1 MPALL
6 INIKIDRHEKFD
18 LFKVTL
24 ADLKGMFD
32 ECHIK
37 IRGSLAQ
44 ECVEYAKLQFEGGAS
59 FYQEQQEADWV
70 AATLSMLAQVKSRS
84 VFLYFEDHKL
94 VAPHQQ
100 LERVLVEFDERQLDY
115 LCYSFFGASQLDGAN
130 LLPLGGRKQNAFHEF
145 VLNRGSLE
153 LLSKISS
160 GYYTYSLVS
169 MASVDYFRAVLTATN
184 CRHKF
189 YSKWIAALLM
199 RIFRYPGYRRVVH
212 RMNELLR
219 YMSVE
224 LCIYPPASPFN
235 LEKIWFETVLPNA
248 ATGWKFGIAAQEL
261 FANYDDDNSAYG
273 ESLIKKGLYP
283 FALQPQGAM
292 DMRASD
298 MQQLCLEPG
307 ESFDCRYHSRRG
319 RISSAPQIE
328 LKVTAGKVSVH
339 CRGAEFL
346 IVAGGSELFF
356 SNLGP
361 IIQCVERAEIQ
372 IRVFDE
378 LF

>member
-6 INIKIDRHEKFD
+6 INIKIDRQEKFD

-44 ECVEYAKLQFEGGAS
+44 ACVEYAKIQFEGGAR
-59 FYQEQQEADWV
+59 FYQDLQEADWV
-70 AATLSMLAQVKSRS
+70 AATLVMLAQVESRS

-100 LERVLVEFDERQLDY
+100 LKQVLAEFDERQLDY
-115 LCYSFFGASQLDGAN
+115 LCYSFFRASQLDGAN

-145 VLNRGSLE
+145 LLSRGSLE
-153 LLSKISS
+153 LLSKISP

-169 MASVDYFRAVLTATN
+169 MASVDYFRAVLTVTN
-184 CRHKF
+184 CRHKLD
-189 YSKWIAALLM
+189 SKWIAALLM

-212 RMNELLR
+212 RMNQLLR

-248 ATGWKFGIAAQEL
+248 ASGWKFGIAAQEL
-261 FANYDDDNSAYG
+261 FANYDDDNGAYG

-283 FALQPQGAM
+283 FAVQPQGAM
-292 DMRASD
+292 EMRASD
-298 MQQLCLEPG
+298 MQKLRLEPG
-307 ESFDCRYHSRRG
+307 ETFDCTYHSRKG
-319 RISSAPQIE
+319 RISRAPQVE

-339 CRGAEFL
+339 CQGSEFQVAE
-346 IVAGGSELFF
+346 GGSEFF
-356 SNLGP
+356 CSNLGP
-361 IIQCVERAEIQ
+361 IIHCVERAEIQ

-378 LF
+378 VF